1 MVTRMIMVIR
11 TPQEGVKESC
21 LEKQADVFSLLGGLS
36 SYHHYHHKHHH
47 TCDHNHCH
55 YNNHL
60 SHQHHVNIH
69 LNEHYHHIHHRHH
82 CHAAQHHHGH
92 VNHDK
97 LPGGGLGGRETGAG
111 VVAGHTSSVEEIIII
126 VIVTMFSDAF
136 NSKLDSL

>member
-1 MVTRMIMVIR
+1 MVI
-11 TPQEGVKESC
+11 TAPQEGVKESC

-55 YNNHL
+55 HNNHL

-69 LNEHYHHIHHRHH
+69 LHEHCHSHHHHSHHRHH

-97 LPGGGLGGRETGAG
+97 LPGGLGGRETGAG

-136 NSKLDSL
+136 HSKLDSL